1 MTKVK
6 SITNV
11 DIHNDDEAP
20 VEDLIAC
27 SEDKLH
33 WINLTD
39 LADEK
44 YPEWQDDQLQKVIQ
58 TIANSLV

>member
-1 MTKVK
+1 MNKVK

-11 DIHNDDEAP
+11 EIHNDDEAP

-44 YPEWQDDQLQKVIQ
+44 YPEWQDD
-58 TIANSLV
+58 